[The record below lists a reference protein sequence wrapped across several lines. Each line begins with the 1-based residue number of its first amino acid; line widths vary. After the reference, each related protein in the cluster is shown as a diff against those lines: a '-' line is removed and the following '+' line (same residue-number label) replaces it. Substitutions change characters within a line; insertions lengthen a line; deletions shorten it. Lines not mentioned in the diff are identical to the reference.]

1 MLSSDWKVWHH
12 NMGVS
17 GSNCNDKWRDEMAK
31 DLSRN
36 RAYCAAREA
45 GCKPEFV
52 RHTEEVWRRA
62 RVRDAWFRDDWVLVE
77 GDWMR

>member
-1 MLSSDWKVWHH
+1 MLNLERREGV
-12 NMGVS
+12 NMVVS
-17 GSNCNDKWRDEMAK
+17 GSNCNHDWKDEMAR

-52 RHTEEVWRRA
+52 RRTEEAWKRA
-62 RVRDAWFRDDWVLVE
+62 RARDARLQDDWVLVE
-77 GDWMR
+77 GDWTR

>member
-1 MLSSDWKVWHH
+1 
-12 NMGVS
+12 
-17 GSNCNDKWRDEMAK
+17 MAK

-36 RAYCAAREA
+36 RAYCTAREA

-62 RVRDAWFRDDWVLVE
+62 RARDAWLRDDWVLVE